1 MEDSELVAY
10 REKVATRRQVAHFG
24 DNGGLDGFIDYL
36 PEYVGRERVRAWLE
50 TPALPP
56 SPFSERKGAD
66 PVFKNLIAGL
76 MNLDPRK
83 RLTAQEALEHE
94 WFRDV

>member
-1 MEDSELVAY
+1 MA
-10 REKVATRRQVAHFG
+10 ANRQVAHFG
-24 DNGGLDGFIDYL
+24 DNGGLDGFIEYL
-36 PEYVGRERVRAWLE
+36 TEFMEAESIRAALE
-50 TPALPP
+50 KSPLSP
-56 SPFSERKGAD
+56 SPFSKRKDVD

-94 WFRDV
+94 WFQDA